1 LAGSAKPVQHARIQL
16 EKAGLDGGQR
26 LLRVFLQIIY
36 MFDADGQAHHIFR
49 YAGFGDGLDGV

>member
-1 LAGSAKPVQHARIQL
+1 VQHARIQL